1 MYQNR
6 MTNDLFYVRNG
17 PRMLIVVKWF
27 VLEALGCTWSKERTA
42 EQWKIRTNLR
52 PCLIC
57 QASGD
62 VVSKSM
68 AFFFPKDSS
77 IDLKNENENCGKRL
91 SSSEQVEKDWME
103 HNVHFHF
110 IQQLLS
116 KPNYGKNHG
125 FLFSSISLKTR
136 C

>member
-1 MYQNR
+1 MENQNKSQ
-6 MTNDLFYVRNG
+6 TLPDLPG
-17 PRMLIVVKWF
+17 LW
-27 VLEALGCTWSKERTA
+27 GCRVQEY
-42 EQWKIRTNLR
+42 
-52 PCLIC
+52 
-57 QASGD
+57 G
-62 VVSKSM
+62 
-68 AFFFPKDSS
+68 FFFPKDSS